1 MLRNASLRRSD
12 LNQDLKQ
19 MRGSLTMRIS
29 RGTEDEGRAH
39 TNALR
44 QEHAWHVPR
53 REDLYVTGAD

>member
-1 MLRNASLRRSD
+1 